1 MMIYENIR
9 LALFSLKANKMRA
22 LLTMLG
28 IIIGIASVIAIM
40 TVGDSMTMFVTD
52 TMSSMGASN
61 IMVGLQQKAK
71 EDSTES
77 GLSFS
82 MGNTVAAASEEDYF
96 TREMLENY
104 CATYEDS
111 VIAISASETV
121 GSGQIQDGDLYA
133 DISAQG
139 VSLGY
144 FLAQDT
150 TLLAGRFFEERET
163 NEASMVAI
171 ISDRAVENLLG
182 EGAGPEEAVGSI
194 LQVNIGDAYCQFTVA
209 GVYEYEQTIMSFST
223 ASYKDVITD
232 FYMPLTT
239 ANEMN
244 HSEGYAQF
252 TVVTSPSEDADR
264 FASVTE
270 QFFNTY
276 YRNNRDFE
284 VSAFSMASMVESMSG
299 MLSTITTAIAV
310 IAGIALLVGG
320 IGVMNIM
327 LVSITE
333 RTREIGTRKAL
344 GAPNSSIRLQF
355 IVEAIVICLIGG
367 MIGIVLGIVL
377 GVAAA
382 DLLGTPAS
390 PSVSSIIL
398 SLTFSMAIGVF
409 FGYYPANKA
418 AKMDP
423 IEALRYE

>member
-40 TVGDSMTMFVTD
+40 TVGDSMTMYVTD

-61 IMVGLQQKAK
+61 IMVGLQQKTR

-82 MGNTVAAASEEDYF
+82 EGNTVAAASEEDYF
-96 TREMLENY
+96 TKEMLENY
-104 CATYEDS
+104 CTTYGDS
-111 VIAISASETV
+111 VIAISASEAV

-133 DISAQG
+133 NISAQG

-194 LQVNIGDAYCQFTVA
+194 LQVNIGDAYYQFTVV

-223 ASYKDVITD
+223 ASYRDVATN
-232 FYMPLTT
+232 FYIPLTT
-239 ANEMN
+239 AKEMN

-398 SLTFSMAIGVF
+398 SLTFSMVIGVF

>member
-133 DISAQG
+133 NTSAQG

-144 FLAQDT
+144 FLAQDI
-150 TLLAGRFFEERET
+150 TLLAGRFFEKRET
-163 NEASMVAI
+163 DNASMVAI

-182 EGAGPEEAVGSI
+182 EGAAPEEAVGSI

-209 GVYEYEQTIMSFST
+209 GDYEYEQSIMSFST
-223 ASYKDVITD
+223 AS
-232 FYMPLTT
+232 
-239 ANEMN
+239 
-244 HSEGYAQF
+244 
-252 TVVTSPSEDADR
+252 
-264 FASVTE
+264 
-270 QFFNTY
+270 
-276 YRNNRDFE
+276 
-284 VSAFSMASMVESMSG
+284 
-299 MLSTITTAIAV
+299 
-310 IAGIALLVGG
+310 
-320 IGVMNIM
+320 
-327 LVSITE
+327 
-333 RTREIGTRKAL
+333 
-344 GAPNSSIRLQF
+344 
-355 IVEAIVICLIGG
+355 
-367 MIGIVLGIVL
+367 
-377 GVAAA
+377 
-382 DLLGTPAS
+382 
-390 PSVSSIIL
+390 
-398 SLTFSMAIGVF
+398 
-409 FGYYPANKA
+409 
-418 AKMDP
+418 
-423 IEALRYE
+423 